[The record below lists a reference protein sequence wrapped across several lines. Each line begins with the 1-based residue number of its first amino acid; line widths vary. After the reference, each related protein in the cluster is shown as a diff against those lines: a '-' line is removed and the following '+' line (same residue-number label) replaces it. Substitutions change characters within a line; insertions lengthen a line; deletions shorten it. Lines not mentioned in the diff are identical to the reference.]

1 MLAVAKLQNRSMV
14 EIARKRAEVWMSL
27 EGALAANRFG
37 LGAKPGEIDE
47 ASRDPKAWLLD
58 QLARGETST
67 RFTNLSST
75 SELAAQL
82 VKQQQLRQAK
92 DKDALKTF
100 LMQARQTYLREMAA
114 RFCVGFETEAPL
126 HERLVRFWS
135 NHFAVSTQKPQC
147 ALFVGAFEREAI
159 RPHVTAHFADMLI
172 AAERHP
178 AMQLYLDNAQSIGPD
193 SLAGQRTHKGR
204 NENLG
209 REILELHTLGVQAG
223 YTQDDVI
230 ALANI
235 LTGWSVDR
243 GPGPLG
249 RMVNAAMGGDAENGF
264 RFYPPRHEPGAK
276 TLLGHSYQE
285 GYRGGV
291 QALSDLAHHPATA
304 RHIASKLA
312 THFIA
317 DNPPEAS
324 IRRIETAFRDSG
336 GELMRVYEAILDD
349 PAAWRPEPVKFR
361 TPVEYVTAAMR
372 IAGSDRLAALDEKTV
387 GPFMQ
392 SARSMGEMPFAA
404 PSPQGWPDNADSWT
418 GSDAVLQR
426 VEWANTAAQRL
437 GAQSDP
443 LRLADSALGPLLK
456 PDTRIAI
463 TRAASPAQGL
473 ALLFASPE
481 FQRR

>member
-1 MLAVAKLQNRSMV
+1 
-14 EIARKRAEVWMSL
+14 MSL

-47 ASRDPKAWLLD
+47 ASDNPKAWLLN
-58 QLARGETST
+58 QLARGEDSA
-67 RFTNLSST
+67 RLGSLSST
-75 SELAAQL
+75 NELAAQL
-82 VKQQQLRQAK
+82 VKQQQLRRAK
-92 DKDALKTF
+92 DKDALKSF

-114 RFCVGFETEAPL
+114 RFLVGFETKAPL

-159 RPHVTAHFADMLI
+159 RPHVTGNFADMVL

-193 SLAGQRTHKGR
+193 SLAGQRSGKGR

-209 REILELHTLGVQAG
+209 REILELHTLGVEGG

-243 GPGPLG
+243 GPGPVA
-249 RMVNAAMGGDAENGF
+249 RMVNTAMGGEAENGF

-285 GYRGGV
+285 GYRGGA
-291 QALSDLAHHPATA
+291 QALTDLAQHRATA
-304 RHIASKLA
+304 RHIATKLA

-317 DNPPEAS
+317 DNAPEPS
-324 IRRIETAFRDSG
+324 IKRIETAFRDSG
-336 GELMRVYEAILDD
+336 GELMKVYEVIIDD
-349 PAAWRPEPVKFR
+349 PAAWRPESAKFR
-361 TPVEYVTAAMR
+361 SPVEYVTAAMR
-372 IAGSDRLAALDEKTV
+372 IAGGDTLTALDEKTV

-392 SARSMGEMPFAA
+392 SARAMGEMPFGA

-418 GSDAVLQR
+418 GSDAVFQR
-426 VEWANTAAQRL
+426 VEWANAAAQRL
-437 GAQSDP
+437 GGQSDP
-443 LRLADSALGPLLK
+443 IMLADSALGPLLN
-456 PDTRIAI
+456 PETRTQIA
-463 TRAASPAQGL
+463 RAASPAQGL

>member
-1 MLAVAKLQNRSMV
+1 
-14 EIARKRAEVWMSL
+14 MSL

-37 LGAKPGEIDE
+37 LGAKPGEIEE
-47 ASRDPKAWLLD
+47 ASTDPKAWLRN
-58 QLARGETST
+58 QLARADDTT
-67 RFTNLSST
+67 RFADLSPT
-75 SELAAQL
+75 KDLLAEL
-82 VKQQQLRQAK
+82 VKRDEARKAQDNQAVK
-92 DKDALKTF
+92 E
-100 LMQARQTYLREMAA
+100 LMMLGRQTYLREMAA
-114 RFCVGFETEAPL
+114 RLLVGFETDAPL

-135 NHFAVSTQKPQC
+135 NHFVVSTQKPQC

-159 RPHVTAHFADMLI
+159 RPHVTGRFADMVL

-193 SLAGQRTHKGR
+193 SFVGQRARKGR

-209 REILELHTLGVQAG
+209 REILELHTLGVEGG

-243 GPGPLG
+243 RPGPAA
-249 RMVNAAMGGDAENGF
+249 RMINAAMGGEAENGF
-264 RFYPPRHEPGAK
+264 RFFPPRHEPGEK
-276 TLLGHSYQE
+276 TLLGRRYEE

-291 QALSDLAHHPATA
+291 QALTDLAHHPATA
-304 RHIASKLA
+304 RHIAVKLA

-324 IRRIETAFRDSG
+324 VKRIETAFRDSG
-336 GELMRVYEAILDD
+336 GELMKVYEVIIDD
-349 PAAWRPEPVKFR
+349 PAAWQPGFAKFR
-361 TPVEYVTAAMR
+361 SPVEYVTAAMR
-372 IAGSDRLAALDEKTV
+372 IAGGDTLAALDEKTV

-392 SARSMGEMPFAA
+392 SARAMGEMPFAA
-404 PSPQGWPDNADSWT
+404 PSPQGWPDNAESWT

-426 VEWANTAAQRL
+426 VEWANAVAQRL
-437 GAQSDP
+437 GGQSDP
-443 LRLADSALGPLLK
+443 VALAEAALGPLLDA
-456 PDTRIAI
+456 DTRTAI

>member
-1 MLAVAKLQNRSMV
+1 MEQRVKLRGAQRARSTTV
-14 EIARKRAEVWMSL
+14 QVGRGKIPSSGHHGIAQSNAEVWMSL

-47 ASRDPKAWLLD
+47 ASDNPKAWLLN
-58 QLARGETST
+58 QLVRGEDSA
-67 RFTNLSST
+67 RLGSLSST

-92 DKDALKTF
+92 DKDALKSF

-114 RFCVGFETEAPL
+114 RFLVGFETSSPL

-159 RPHVTAHFADMLI
+159 RPHVTGRFADMVL

-193 SLAGQRTHKGR
+193 SLAGQRSGKGR

-209 REILELHTLGVQAG
+209 REILELHTLGVEGG

-243 GPGPLG
+243 GPGPAG
-249 RMVNAAMGGDAENGF
+249 PAGPVTRMINAAMGGEAENGF

-276 TLLGHSYQE
+276 TLLGPRYEE

-291 QALSDLAHHPATA
+291 
-304 RHIASKLA
+304 
-312 THFIA
+312 
-317 DNPPEAS
+317 
-324 IRRIETAFRDSG
+324 
-336 GELMRVYEAILDD
+336 
-349 PAAWRPEPVKFR
+349 
-361 TPVEYVTAAMR
+361 
-372 IAGSDRLAALDEKTV
+372 AG
-387 GPFMQ
+387 
-392 SARSMGEMPFAA
+392 
-404 PSPQGWPDNADSWT
+404 
-418 GSDAVLQR
+418 
-426 VEWANTAAQRL
+426 
-437 GAQSDP
+437 
-443 LRLADSALGPLLK
+443 
-456 PDTRIAI
+456 
-463 TRAASPAQGL
+463 
-473 ALLFASPE
+473 
-481 FQRR
+481 

>member
-1 MLAVAKLQNRSMV
+1 
-14 EIARKRAEVWMSL
+14 MSL

-47 ASRDPKAWLLD
+47 ASDNPKAWLLN
-58 QLARGETST
+58 QLARGEDSA
-67 RFTNLSST
+67 RFANLSST
-75 SELAAQL
+75 SELVAQL
-82 VKQQQLRQAK
+82 VKQQLLRRAK
-92 DKDALKTF
+92 DKDALKSF

-114 RFCVGFETEAPL
+114 RFLVGFETKAPL

-159 RPHVTAHFADMLI
+159 RPHVTGNFADMLL

-193 SLAGQRTHKGR
+193 SLAGQRSGKGR
-204 NENLG
+204 NEDLG
-209 REILELHTLGVQAG
+209 REILELHTLGVEGG
-223 YTQDDVI
+223 YTQGDVI
-230 ALANI
+230 ALANL

-243 GPGPLG
+243 GPGLAGPAG
-249 RMVNAAMGGDAENGF
+249 PVARMVNTAMGGEAENGF

-291 QALSDLAHHPATA
+291 QALTDLAQHRATA
-304 RHIASKLA
+304 RHIATKLA

-324 IRRIETAFRDSG
+324 IRRIETTFRDSG
-336 GELMRVYEAILDD
+336 GELMKVYEVIIDD
-349 PAAWRPEPVKFR
+349 PAAWRPELAKFR
-361 TPVEYVTAAMR
+361 SPVEYVTAAIR
-372 IAGSDRLAALDEKTV
+372 IAGGDMLAALDEKTV

-392 SARSMGEMPFAA
+392 SARAMGEMPFGA

-426 VEWANTAAQRL
+426 VEWANAAAQRL
-437 GAQSDP
+437 GGQSDP
-443 LRLADSALGPLLK
+443 VMLADSALGPLLN
-456 PDTRIAI
+456 PETRIGIA
-463 TRAASPAQGL
+463 RAASPAQGL